1 MAIETLEDIVEDVA
15 NQLGIYGVHG
25 EEEECDRKPTCRV
38 CFTSSIKRRIL
49 AAMEIERKLNG
60 DAHER

>member
-25 EEEECDRKPTCRV
+25 EEEECERRSTCRV
-38 CFTSSIKRRIL
+38 CFTSSLKSRIS
-49 AAMEIERKLNG
+49 AAAEIEKKL
-60 DAHER
+60 ARSVTP